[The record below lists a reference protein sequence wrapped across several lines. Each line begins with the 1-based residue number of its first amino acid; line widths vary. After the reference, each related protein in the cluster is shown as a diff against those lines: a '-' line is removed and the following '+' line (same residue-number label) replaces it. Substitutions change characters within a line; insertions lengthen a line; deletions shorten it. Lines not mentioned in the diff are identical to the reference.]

1 MANVEPAKISA
12 TITIYETAN
21 PSNVLLVIAFDKSI
35 GVVKDYRVQGDR
47 IKGAYEKLAKNLTL
61 QMKRFL

>member
-1 MANVEPAKISA
+1 
-12 TITIYETAN
+12 
-21 PSNVLLVIAFDKSI
+21 LLVIAFDKSI